1 MDNPGIQLFINVCI
15 ALIVLIIARIALKE
29 WDRRAKAKEAAN
41 SKASEDTKAVKP
53 KKK

>member
-15 ALIVLIIARIALKE
+15 VLVILIVARIALKE
-29 WDRRAKAKEAAN
+29 WDRRAKAKEAGEA
-41 SKASEDTKAVKP
+41 D

>member
-1 MDNPGIQLFINVCI
+1 MDNPGIQLFINVCF

-29 WDRRAKAKEAAN
+29 WDRRAKAKEAAEA
-41 SKASEDTKAVKP
+41 KVAEAKKTTKP